1 MSCRTRTCPLQWAP
15 APIPIVGIWT
25 LLVKMSPTNSGTHSK
40 TSEKQPAA
48 SSAFASSISFITPS
62 TKNNPDFWIFFTCF
76 SLDLETPHSANR
88 LGSEADMALD
98 GDSTLRKCSDFVF
111 ATHTTFE
118 LNGIHLTFFNHTD
131 TVMDALRNRFFLV
144 LRGSFG
150 RYVGAKWHVA
160 DEKWKFRS
168 STHAF
173 AKQKGVF

>member
-62 TKNNPDFWIFFTCF
+62 TKNNPDFWNSTSFA
-76 SLDLETPHSANR
+76 LDFETPKRADR
-88 LGSEADMALD
+88 LRSEADVALD
-98 GDSTLRKCSDFVF
+98 GDSTLRKGSDFVF

-131 TVMDALRNRFFLV
+131 TVMNALRNRLFLF
-144 LRGSFG
+144 LRGSF
-150 RYVGAKWHVA
+150 RRIRRNQMAC
-160 DEKWKFRS
+160 R
-168 STHAF
+168 
-173 AKQKGVF
+173 Q